1 MAAGTTA
8 PFPTWLNA
16 RLAGKLPGPIAGDNL
31 SLIALR
37 FGVTV
42 REIKQTNNLD
52 SDLLKVGQK
61 LRFDQPF
68 HRTGAKDVSWNRPCR
83 RTRAGSAAGVR
94 RPTRR
99 AAFSCR
105 VTGVEVA
112 CPVAGTRGQRPANGV
127 VRHIGRMDGY
137 GTIIIVEHGGGY
149 ATVFSPFEPASI
161 EVRLNQ
167 AVLRGDPLGRTS
179 APEEPAERP
188 YLHIQLRQNDKA
200 IKPDRLLQ

>member
-1 MAAGTTA
+1 
-8 PFPTWLNA
+8 
-16 RLAGKLPGPIAGDNL
+16 
-31 SLIALR
+31 
-37 FGVTV
+37 VTV

-83 RTRAGSAAGVR
+83 SPGEVLREFGTYKTGGVLMPR
-94 RPTRR
+94 N
-99 AAFSCR
+99 
-105 VTGVEVA
+105 GVEVA
-112 CPVAGTRGQRPANGV
+112 LNAGTRVTSPAHGV